1 MSVFSVTNPL
11 RFRKS
16 ELSLKDR
23 FKNISWF
30 YILIVALIAGIG
42 FVTLY
47 SVANGSMEPWAKR
60 QLVRFAFGVGVIV
73 FIAMTDLRVWIR
85 YAYVLYTLV
94 LLLLI
99 YVELFGHDAMGAQRW
114 INLGFIQLQPSEL
127 MKIALV
133 LALARFFHGTSL
145 HENENLKTLIV
156 PLILVAM
163 PVILV
168 MKQPDLG
175 TAVML
180 SISAGVVFFLV
191 GVQIWKFGVVGL
203 LGLLSLPI
211 AWNFFLHDYQKQRV
225 LTFLDP
231 EKDPLGAGYH
241 IIQSHITLGS
251 GSLFGKGFLQGT
263 QSRLN
268 FLPEKHTD
276 FIFTVFAEEFGMMG
290 AFFLLALYVLLIIF
304 GFYIA
309 LRCTSFFGK
318 LLALGL
324 TANLFFYVFINV
336 AMVMGLV
343 PVVGVPLPLI
353 SYGGTAMLTHMISF
367 GLIQCVYVN
376 KDIPMGRSGAAPE
389 N

>member
-11 RFRKS
+11 RLRKS
-16 ELSLKDR
+16 ELSFKDR
-23 FKNISWF
+23 FKNISWL
-30 YILIVALIAGIG
+30 YIFIVTLIASIGII
-42 FVTLY
+42 TLY
-47 SVANGSMEPWAKR
+47 SVANGSMDPWASK
-60 QLVRFAFGVGVIV
+60 QLIRFAFGLALIV
-73 FIAMTDLRVWIR
+73 FIAMTDLRIWIR
-85 YAYVLYTLV
+85 YSYIFYFFT

-114 INLGFIQLQPSEL
+114 INLGFIQIQPSEL

-145 HENENLKTLIV
+145 QENETFKTLLI
-156 PLILVAM
+156 PIILVAL
-163 PVILV
+163 PVLLV
-168 MKQPDLG
+168 LKQPDLG

-180 SISAGVVFFLV
+180 TISASVVFFLV
-191 GVQIWKFGVVGL
+191 GVQIWKFGIVAL
-203 LGLLSLPI
+203 LALISMPI

-231 EKDPLGAGYH
+231 QKDPLGAGYH

-251 GSLFGKGFLQGT
+251 GSIFGKGFLQGT
-263 QSRLN
+263 QSSLN

-276 FIFTVFAEEFGMMG
+276 FIFTVFAEEFGMIG
-290 AFFLLALYVLLIIF
+290 GLFLLALYIALIIF

-336 AMVMGLV
+336 AMVMGIV

-353 SYGGTAMLTHMISF
+353 SYGGTAMMTHMISF
-367 GLIQCVYVN
+367 GLIQCVFVN
-376 KDIPMGRSGAAPE
+376 KDIQIGRSGANPD

>member
-1 MSVFSVTNPL
+1 MSVFSVTNPM
-11 RFRKS
+11 RFRES

-23 FKNISWF
+23 FKNISWL
-30 YILIVALIAGIG
+30 YILIVMLIAGTG
-42 FVTLY
+42 LVTLY
-47 SVANGSMEPWAKR
+47 SVADGSMDPWAKK
-60 QLVRFAFGVGVIV
+60 QMFRFAFGVGLIII
-73 FIAMTDLRVWIR
+73 IAMTDLRLWIR
-85 YAYVLYTLV
+85 YAYIFYAAVLI
-94 LLLLI
+94 LLI
-99 YVELFGHDAMGAQRW
+99 YVELFGHVGMGAQRW
-114 INLGFIQLQPSEL
+114 INFGFIQLQPSEL

-133 LALARFFHGTSL
+133 LALARYFHGTSL
-145 HENENLKTLIV
+145 HENENLKTIII
-156 PLILVAM
+156 PLALVGL
-163 PVILV
+163 PVLLV

-175 TAVML
+175 TAIML
-180 SISAGVVFFLV
+180 TISAAVIFFLV
-191 GVQIWKFGVVGL
+191 GVQVWKFGVLGL
-203 LGLLSLPI
+203 LGLVSLPI

-231 EKDPLGAGYH
+231 QKDPLGAGYH

-263 QSRLN
+263 QSSLN

-276 FIFTVFAEEFGMMG
+276 FIFTVFAEEFGMIG
-290 AFFLLALYVLLIIF
+290 GLLLLSLYLALIIF

-318 LLALGL
+318 LVALGL

-376 KDIPMGRSGAAPE
+376 KDIQIGRSGATPE